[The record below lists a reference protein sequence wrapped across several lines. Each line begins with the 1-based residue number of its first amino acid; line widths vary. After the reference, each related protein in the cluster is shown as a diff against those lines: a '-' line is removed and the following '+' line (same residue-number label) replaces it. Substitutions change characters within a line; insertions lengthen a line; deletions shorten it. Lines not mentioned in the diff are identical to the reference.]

1 MGKLGGIILLSAL
14 ALCGCGVAPVAVE
27 PVTQVERVPASAQ
40 SDMLAELRP
49 LLTTLKASDA
59 ELIQEAFIACGN
71 LAFRDKDAY
80 RQAVLAQ
87 HPEDLALGLDHLTVA
102 AAAKQY
108 LCR

>member
-14 ALCGCGVAPVAVE
+14 ALSGFAAAPSVVE
-27 PVTQVERVPASAQ
+27 PVSQVQKMPASVQ

-49 LLTTLKASDA
+49 LLTTLEASDGA
-59 ELIQEAFIACGN
+59 LIQEAFIACGN